1 MEICVGCLDL
11 YGDIYIYFLLHVNI
25 ECNGIYYPIMW
36 ILRHL
41 LRRFFSSMFVS
52 KFSHSDLDTFFA
64 ELIIWIAWMNSM
76 WASECVCINIKAL
89 CTLTWF
95 DVKKKPLQI
104 KKLYSIRKRKRIEI
118 GIQIILKPM
127 HVCLHF
133 LMIMRFSTDICTSF
147 ADLQSINLLC
157 CFIYFTS

>member
-1 MEICVGCLDL
+1 M
-11 YGDIYIYFLLHVNI
+11 IYIYFLLHVNI

-52 KFSHSDLDTFFA
+52 KFSHSDLDTFFD

-95 DVKKKPLQI
+95 DVKKTPSN
-104 KKLYSIRKRKRIEI
+104 KKVIFKTYRDWYSNNTKTHARMLAFSYDHEIFYWHLY
-118 GIQIILKPM
+118 ILCRSAE
-127 HVCLHF
+127 H
-133 LMIMRFSTDICTSF
+133 
-147 ADLQSINLLC
+147 
-157 CFIYFTS
+157 